1 MFLQGR
7 NKIKIMKFFN
17 LLINSCF
24 FFLFLDNIID
34 NMKRKNMI
42 KEEKIE
48 IR

>member
-1 MFLQGR
+1 MFLHER
-7 NKIKIMKFFN
+7 NKIKIMKFFK
-17 LLINSCF
+17 LLINSYV
-24 FFLFLDNIID
+24 FLFIDNIID